1 MAGFEWKVEEMK
13 IMNMN
18 KYEREALAEQYSFT
32 EKQAIIQEQ
41 GFFNFDNFW
50 DKYTKFQSE
59 KDTIKSRGTKWNGKP
74 DYYYSSLKAWCKRN
88 GISTPDYRESY
99 EWLEFTIFYT
109 GSWSRY
115 CTLRLDYDMNDIT
128 DTINRSFIEMLSKLA
143 DKEKAWF
150 LAHDEYSIQ
159 EKEANDYLWN
169 HLELPHL
176 GLSHG
181 TSGIFIWK
189 DDDTSRKATLEE
201 LKQINDYYR
210 KVQDAINAVEKP
222 IFTY

>member
-1 MAGFEWKVEEMK
+1 MAKFEWNVEEMK
-13 IMNMN
+13 FMNMSEV
-18 KYEREALAEQYSFT
+18 EREIFADNYSFT
-32 EKQAIIQEQ
+32 EKQEIIQEQ
-41 GFFNFDNFW
+41 GFFNFDKFW
-50 DKYTKFQSE
+50 DKYKKFQTE
-59 KDTIKSRGTKWNGKP
+59 KDTIKVRKIRWDGKP
-74 DYYYSSLKAWCKRN
+74 EYYYSSLKSWCKRN
-88 GISTPDYRESY
+88 DITTFSY
-99 EWLEFTIFYT
+99 ENSHEWLAFDIFFSGRWGRTY
-109 GSWSRY
+109 
-115 CTLRLDYDMNDIT
+115 TLRLDDTMDDIT
-128 DTINRSFIEMLSKLA
+128 ETISASFVKMLSKLA

-176 GLSHG
+176 GISHG

-210 KVQDAINAVEKP
+210 RVQDAINAVEKP
-222 IFTY
+222 TFTY